1 MQDAPIKGTFSLKFG
16 SEGRGQGQFQYPD
29 FLASSADELFV
40 AGSYNNPRV
49 DIFSA
54 KGEFKVSIGG
64 PNQGDSDGLFKHPF
78 GVHIHGDEL
87 FVSDNRRQDV
97 QVFSVNKERKFLRKF
112 GKGHLSGPRGLCVVG
127 DSEVWVSDSFLHQV
141 VVFDIK
147 TGQLIKTIG
156 STRGWGDEQ
165 FYCPSDVCVVGE
177 EVFVSDSNNKR
188 LQVLSKAGKF
198 VRRIGSAGQF
208 VDPTGLCFHA
218 GEVYVSDYAGHRI
231 VVVDPASGKTLRTF
245 GKQGTGDGEFKGPY
259 GVAVLQGQLFV
270 SDCHNCRIQSFV

>member
-1 MQDAPIKGTFSLKFG
+1 LQDAPIKGTFSFTFG
-16 SEGRGQGQFQYPD
+16 SAGSGPGQFMHPS

-40 AGSYNNPRV
+40 AGHNNPRV
-49 DIFSA
+49 DVFSV

-78 GVHIHGDEL
+78 GVRIHGDEL
-87 FVSDNRRQDV
+87 FVSDYVRQDV
-97 QVFSVNKERKFLRKF
+97 QVFSVNHERKFLRKF
-112 GKGHLSGPRGLCVVG
+112 DKGHVLSPGGLCVVG
-127 DSEVWVSDSFLHQV
+127 DSEVWMSDSDIDLL

-147 TGQLIKTIG
+147 TGQLLKTIG
-156 STRGWGDEQ
+156 TTQGSGDEQ
-165 FYCPSDVCVVGE
+165 FDFPCDVCAVGE
-177 EVFVSDSNNKR
+177 EVFVCDSKNKR

-198 VRRIGSAGQF
+198 VRRIGFAGQF

-218 GEVYVSDYAGHRI
+218 GEVYVSDFSGDCI

-245 GKQGTGDGEFKGPY
+245 GKTGTGDGEFNGPY

-270 SDCHNCRIQSFV
+270 SDHFNHRIQSFV

>member
-1 MQDAPIKGTFSLKFG
+1 LQDEPIKGTFSLKFG
-16 SEGRGQGQFQYPD
+16 SEGSGKGQFKCPRS
-29 FLASSADELFV
+29 LASSADELFV
-40 AGSYNNPRV
+40 AGGYNPRV
-49 DIFSA
+49 DVFSV

-64 PNQGDSDGLFKHPF
+64 PNRGDSDGLFKCPD

-87 FVSDNRRQDV
+87 FVSDYDREDV

-112 GKGHLSGPRGLCVVG
+112 GKGHLRNPRGLCVVG
-127 DSEVWVSDSFLHQV
+127 DSEVWVSDIGLHQV

-156 STRGWGDEQ
+156 STQGSGDEQ
-165 FYCPSDVCVVGE
+165 FDYPYDVCAVGE
-177 EVFVSDSNNKR
+177 EVFVSDSSNKR

-208 VDPTGLCFHA
+208 DYPTGLCFHA
-218 GEVYVSDYAGHRI
+218 GEVYVSDFNGHRI

-245 GKQGTGDGEFKGPY
+245 GKEGTGDGEFNSPL

-270 SDCHNCRIQSFV
+270 SDCHNHRIQSFV